1 MIRIAL
7 LGFEHVHAYGY
18 AEVLGQLQNVKF
30 TAFADDNPKRRRAM
44 ARRFPKPKAYGSWR
58 RLLAEAP
65 CDAVI
70 IASANARHYEMGVA
84 AAKAGKHILCE
95 KPITTTLEDAR
106 ALIDTCAAHSVK
118 LQVAFPVRYCAA
130 IQQARDVIASSELG
144 EILAINTTNHGTMP
158 GGWFANKKLAG
169 GGAIMDH
176 TVHVVDLLRYLLG
189 KEFTRVYAES
199 TTKLYP
205 IKVEDCALLMLEM
218 AGGPFVSLDASW
230 SRPPSYKTWGNVILE
245 FKGTKSNLSLDC
257 FPTTLNIYQNKTM
270 RHTTLSGGDNFDREM
285 IAAFVDAIINN
296 REPDITGEDGYK
308 ALEVALAAYQ
318 AIKRRQP
325 VSLPLGLGQ
334 VRAVNTE

>member
-7 LGFEHVHAYGY
+7 LSFEHVHAYGH
-18 AEVLGQLQNVKF
+18 AEVLSQLPNVKF
-30 TAFADDNPKRRRAM
+30 TAFAEDDPRRRRAM
-44 ARRFPKPKAYGSWR
+44 ARRFPKPKAYTSWR

-70 IASANARHYEMGVA
+70 TASANARHYEMSVA
-84 AAKAGKHILCE
+84 AAKAGKHVLCE
-95 KPITTTLEDAR
+95 KPITTTLEDAHD
-106 ALIDTCAAHSVK
+106 LIDTCAAQNVK

-130 IQQARDVIASSELG
+130 IQQARSVIASGELG
-144 EILAINTTNHGTMP
+144 DILAINTTNHGTMP
-158 GGWFANKKLAG
+158 GGWFSNKKLAG

-189 KEFTRVYAES
+189 KEFTQVYAES

-218 AGGPFVSLDASW
+218 QDGPFVSLDTSW
-230 SRPPSYKTWGNVILE
+230 SRPPSYKIWGDVVLE
-245 FKGTKSNLSLDC
+245 FKGTKSDLSLDC
-257 FPTTLNIYQNKTM
+257 FPTILNMYQNKTM

-285 IAAFVDAIINN
+285 ITAFVDAIIND
-296 REPDITGEDGYK
+296 RAPDITGEDGYK
-308 ALEVALAAYQ
+308 ALEVALAAYE

-325 VSLPLGLGQ
+325 VSLPLRLRPTR
-334 VRAVNTE
+334 VAKRT